1 MSLVFLA
8 YFSLLLASIR
18 LTGKINAAMVTY
30 LPQIILFHPKNDLL
44 RHGKTNGG
52 GDSVKQQ
59 NSNDSLEQKREK
71 KYNQE
76 IKSDPR
82 SESKRTDGP
91 IHPST

>member
-1 MSLVFLA
+1 M
-8 YFSLLLASIR
+8 
-18 LTGKINAAMVTY
+18 
-30 LPQIILFHPKNDLL
+30 
-44 RHGKTNGG
+44 
-52 GDSVKQQ
+52 KQQ